1 MPAIKQ
7 TDGAKAAFLEGLVRT
22 VSKQMYGKGPREVRC
37 VSQGNLFVIR
47 CAGVLSPLES
57 RLVSQGGDGVD
68 TMERVRRKVFPQ
80 ERELLARELRAI
92 DVQVEAVLHEL
103 CHDKDERILVIVTRE

>member
-1 MPAIKQ
+1 M
-7 TDGAKAAFLEGLVRT
+7 AFLEGVVRT

-37 VSQGNLFVIR
+37 MCEGNLFVVR
-47 CAGVLSPLES
+47 CVGVLSQLES
-57 RLVSQGGDGVD
+57 SLVRQGRDGVD
-68 TMERVRRKVFPQ
+68 TLERVRRKVFPQ

-103 CHDKDERILVIVTRE
+103 CPDKDERILVIVTRG